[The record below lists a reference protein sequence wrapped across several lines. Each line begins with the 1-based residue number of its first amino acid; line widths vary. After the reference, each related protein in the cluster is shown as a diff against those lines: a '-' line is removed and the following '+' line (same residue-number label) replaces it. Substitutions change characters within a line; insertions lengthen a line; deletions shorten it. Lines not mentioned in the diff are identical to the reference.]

1 MGSLFQTFYQFLQ
14 LPNTAYIFPNTA
26 SRTIMTL
33 KYQHRFRFL
42 PIAAVLFVAICLFPI
57 DESLP
62 VDNNGQSCFF
72 VDGVPLCGEE
82 GEKAREEQRKFI
94 ERMISQ
100 QQDRHLRADPDELP
114 QGDDPMFESR
124 VAYTGQA
131 NTNDKGQSQPVKG
144 EPRPMPPPVKGEP
157 RPLPTTTT
165 PPPCPLMT
173 TTTTPAPCPL
183 MTTTTTTTTPKPLS
197 PCEKWKLEQ
206 EQMRNNPP
214 TQLGIIRTRTY
225 VDRSGIAPEPDM
237 DSMMM
242 SDQPVLQA
250 VVQEPI
256 QDPMMSDQPMAPQQQ
271 QPSYH
276 QQSSNIAQLGQFRGD
291 PGYVA
296 TPDPISEAEEAST
309 LGNSFMESLLP
320 EDVRGANRGRLSLY
334 HTFMDPSRMYQ
345 NDDAQRSSQQ
355 QEDYQ
360 NDES

>member
-1 MGSLFQTFYQFLQ
+1 MGSLFQTFYQGGFSNYLLLPTFFL
-14 LPNTAYIFPNTA
+14 
-26 SRTIMTL
+26 
-33 KYQHRFRFL
+33 
-42 PIAAVLFVAICLFPI
+42 IAAVLFVAICLFPI

-72 VDGVPLCGEE
+72 VDGVPLWGEE

-173 TTTTPAPCPL
+173 TTTT
-183 MTTTTTTTTPKPLS
+183 TTPPKPLS

-206 EQMRNNPP
+206 EQMRNNP
-214 TQLGIIRTRTY
+214 Y
-225 VDRSGIAPEPDM
+225 VMQADQPIM

-256 QDPMMSDQPMAPQQQ
+256 QDPMMS
-271 QPSYH
+271 
-276 QQSSNIAQLGQFRGD
+276 
-291 PGYVA
+291 
-296 TPDPISEAEEAST
+296 
-309 LGNSFMESLLP
+309 
-320 EDVRGANRGRLSLY
+320 
-334 HTFMDPSRMYQ
+334 
-345 NDDAQRSSQQ
+345 
-355 QEDYQ
+355 
-360 NDES
+360 